1 MRLDKL
7 LEQEKLGSRRKVKA
21 LIRSKQVTVD
31 GQIIINESLNI
42 DAALQEVFVGNKKIQ
57 QKTHVYY
64 MLNKPQGIVTAVKD
78 TQHQTVIDLIK
89 ESDQRTGLYPI
100 GRLDRDTEGLLL
112 ITDNGQLGYQLLLPR
127 KKVSKR
133 YEVIVNE
140 QLTEADCEAFTEG
153 IVFSDGKKCQSA
165 ELVILSAGK
174 NISRAYLDITEGK
187 FHQVKKMFLS
197 VGKKVIYLKRL
208 SMGPIQLDPA
218 LGLGE
223 YRSLNQEELQTLLP
237 YFTVHEKEKS
247 VDYEMESTVI

>member
-7 LEQEKLGSRRKVKA
+7 LEQEKIGSRRKVKA

-31 GQIIINESLNI
+31 GQIIMDESLNV
-42 DAALQEVFVGNKKIQ
+42 DAALQEIFVGDQKIQ
-57 QKTHVYY
+57 QQTHVYY
-64 MLNKPQGIVTAVKD
+64 MLNKPQGVVTAVKD
-78 TQHQTVIDLIK
+78 AQHQTVIDLIK
-89 ESDQRTGLYPI
+89 ESDRRAGLYPV

-112 ITDNGQLGYQLLLPR
+112 ITDNGQLGYQLLLPH

-140 QLTEADCEAFTEG
+140 PLTAHDCKAFAEG
-153 IVFSDGKKCQSA
+153 IVFSDGKKCKPA
-165 ELVILSAGK
+165 ELLILSSEK
-174 NISRAYLDITEGK
+174 NESHGYLDITEGK

-208 SMGPIQLDPA
+208 SMGPVQLDQT

-223 YRSLNQEELQTLLP
+223 YRSLNQEELQNLLP
-237 YFTVHEKEKS
+237 YFTIHKKEKS
-247 VDYEMESTVI
+247 VEHEI